1 MRNKLQR
8 VMEDVQ
14 QKVNRMQQ
22 AKAALMER
30 HNQWLAK
37 NDCAA
42 LYSHPAQAWRVER
55 ILKFTKEIQG
65 KVLDVGCFVGILS
78 ERIVQQG
85 GKELIGMDRLEK
97 ALELAAARG
106 IQTALADLDE
116 AVFDFPDNHFDC
128 VVAGEVLD
136 YVFDPDAVLEEIYR
150 VLKPG
155 GKLIISVP
163 NLASFG
169 NRLLVLLGW
178 HPFGQEVRPRQG
190 GYWRYFTFATLRAL
204 LCDHRFNIKTMES
217 SVFIWPL
224 IRFSF
229 GRWPW
234 IQKFFK
240 PKPEWQRHRIFFSKS
255 LAKLFPRLG
264 ENIIVL
270 AEKPILILLNV
281 VSLHL
286 RELYL

>member
-1 MRNKLQR
+1 MQR

-128 VVAGEVLD
+128 VV
-136 YVFDPDAVLEEIYR
+136 LE
-150 VLKPG
+150 KC
-155 GKLIISVP
+155 
-163 NLASFG
+163 
-169 NRLLVLLGW
+169 W
-178 HPFGQEVRPRQG
+178 
-190 GYWRYFTFATLRAL
+190 
-204 LCDHRFNIKTMES
+204 TM
-217 SVFIWPL
+217 
-224 IRFSF
+224 FSI
-229 GRWPW
+229 PM
-234 IQKFFK
+234 
-240 PKPEWQRHRIFFSKS
+240 PCSKRS
-255 LAKLFPRLG
+255 IAF
-264 ENIIVL
+264 
-270 AEKPILILLNV
+270 
-281 VSLHL
+281 
-286 RELYL
+286 

>member
-1 MRNKLQR
+1 
-8 VMEDVQ
+8 
-14 QKVNRMQQ
+14 
-22 AKAALMER
+22 MER
-30 HNQWLAK
+30 HNHWLAT
-37 NDCAA
+37 NDCAV
-42 LYSHPAQAWRVER
+42 LYSHPTQAWRVER
-55 ILKFTKEIQG
+55 ILKFSKEIRG

-78 ERIVQQG
+78 ERIMQQG

-97 ALELAAARG
+97 ALALAAARG

-116 AVFDFPDNHFDC
+116 AVFDFPDDNFDC
-128 VVAGEVLD
+128 VVVGEVLD
-136 YVFDPDAVLEEIYR
+136 YVFDPDAVIEDIYR

-155 GKLIISVP
+155 GKLIITVP

-204 LCDHRFNIKTMES
+204 LLDHGFNIKTMES
-217 SVFIWPL
+217 SVFVWPL

-234 IQKFFK
+234 IQKLFK

-270 AEKPILILLNV
+270 AEKPVLILLNL

-286 RELYL
+286 QEMCL